1 MTADAET
8 RLRALL
14 AGAGY
19 RLALTTDDGRPLDA
33 AQTLEALALL
43 VGWGVDEDERS
54 LAHEEREHG
63 EPS

>member
-1 MTADAET
+1 MTADAER
-8 RLRALL
+8 RLHALL

-19 RLALTTDDGRPLDA
+19 RLTLTDDAGRPLDDA
-33 AQTLEALALL
+33 ARLEALALL

-54 LAHEEREHG
+54 QAHEEREHG